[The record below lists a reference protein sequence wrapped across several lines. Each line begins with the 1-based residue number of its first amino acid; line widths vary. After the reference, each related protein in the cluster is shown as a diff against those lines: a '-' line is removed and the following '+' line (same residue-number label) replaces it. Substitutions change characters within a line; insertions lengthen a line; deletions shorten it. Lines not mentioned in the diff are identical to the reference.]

1 MQQAVQQ
8 VVQEAPGW
16 VQGTLEATGRVE
28 VATGKV
34 EVATGKVEGTSPW
47 AKPRGHRTTQG
58 ATGVVHWSTRAQTAL
73 VTPGTDSKGGTSRV
87 GTRDSKGGSGK
98 VEEAD
103 TSDCKGSRV
112 GLGPWSGCSSRHQAP
127 GSQ

>member
-16 VQGTLEATGRVE
+16 VQGTVEATGRVE
-28 VATGKV
+28 LAMGR
-34 EVATGKVEGTSPW
+34 VEGTSPW

-58 ATGVVHWSTRAQTAL
+58 VAGVVHWSTRAQTAL

-87 GTRDSKGGSGK
+87 GTSPGFQGRLKGGSDK
-98 VEEAD
+98 VEEAG
-103 TSDCKGSRV
+103 SSGSR
-112 GLGPWSGCSSRHQAP
+112 GRAGQGRWSGCSLHRAA

>member
-34 EVATGKVEGTSPW
+34 EGTSPW
-47 AKPRGHRTTQG
+47 AKPRDHQITQG
-58 ATGVVHWSTRAQTAL
+58 ATGVAHWSTRAQTAL
-73 VTPGTDSKGGTSRV
+73 VPPGTDSREGTSRA
-87 GTRDSKGGSGK
+87 GTSDSKGGSDK

-103 TSDCKGSRV
+103 TSDFKGSRV
-112 GLGPWSGCSSRHQAP
+112 VLGLWSGGRSRHRAP